1 MSNNDSDDD
10 ATITISSSEE
20 ELVDLEAAEPHDRAR
35 KRKLKQQNP
44 PKPDS
49 KNPSKRTNQRKNDP
63 KKVSPYDRVR
73 EFKGEGF
80 QVRKNELWCG

>member
-44 PKPDS
+44 PKP
-49 KNPSKRTNQRKNDP
+49 
-63 KKVSPYDRVR
+63 
-73 EFKGEGF
+73 
-80 QVRKNELWCG
+80 VRKIHQSEPTSERMIRRKFPLMIE